1 MQQQHAQQHAGVC
14 NSNTAIDIAIGTQY
28 SYMTHGGNTATYTYT
43 HTHTHTHTRY
53 FVRTKYDDL
62 GFFIVVVCMQ
72 ALRLWIHGVGR
83 EVKQT
88 PKPNTVRM
96 RGETNTN
103 TVCMTVLP
111 LQSSVHNRPSP
122 SIKCA

>member
-1 MQQQHAQQHAGVC
+1 MHTYIH
-14 NSNTAIDIAIGTQY
+14 
-28 SYMTHGGNTATYTYT
+28 THTHTHTHIYTHSTPTHILHTHTHTHTHTYTHTYT

-83 EVKQT
+83 EVKQKT
-88 PKPNTVRM
+88 KPNTVCM

-111 LQSSVHNRPSP
+111 LQLSVQNRPAP
-122 SIKCA
+122 SVKCA